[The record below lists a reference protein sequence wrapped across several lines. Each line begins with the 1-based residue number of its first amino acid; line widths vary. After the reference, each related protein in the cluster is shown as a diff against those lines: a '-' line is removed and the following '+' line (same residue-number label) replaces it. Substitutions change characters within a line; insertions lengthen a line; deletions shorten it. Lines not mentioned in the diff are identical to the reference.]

1 MNICSFTGRL
11 TADPEL
17 KATHSGIS
25 VCSFTL
31 AVKRPHVKDITDF
44 INFTSWRQSAEYL
57 AKYGAKGNLVEVTG
71 TLQSE
76 KFTDKDG
83 NNRTSFKVV
92 ADSLSI
98 IESRSNSNPSVSAE
112 NDPLQGFAQHLN
124 GMSQGA
130 ITSGQQGDFEEIL
143 SDEDL
148 PF

>member
-1 MNICSFTGRL
+1 MNICGFTGRL

-17 KATHSGIS
+17 KATQSGIS

-31 AVKRPHVKDITDF
+31 AVKRPHAKDTTDF
-44 INFTSWRQSAEYL
+44 INFTAWRQSAEYL
-57 AKYGAKGNLVEVTG
+57 SKYASKGNLVEVTG

-98 IESRSNSNPSVSAE
+98 IESRNNSNPSVSAE

-124 GMSQGA
+124 EIQQNDTASA
-130 ITSGQQGDFEEIL
+130 SQGDFEEIL
-143 SDEDL
+143 GDDDL

>member
-1 MNICSFTGRL
+1 MNVCAFTGRL

-17 KATHSGIS
+17 KATQSGIS

-31 AVKRPHVKDITDF
+31 AVKRPHAKDNTDF
-44 INFTSWRQSAEYL
+44 INFTAWRQSAEYL
-57 AKYGAKGNLVEVTG
+57 SKYASKGNLVEVVG
-71 TLQSE
+71 SLQSE

-98 IESRSNSNPSVSAE
+98 IESRNTINASVSAE
-112 NDPLQGFAQHLN
+112 NDPLVGFAQHLN
-124 GMSQGA
+124 DMQKQ
-130 ITSGQQGDFEEIL
+130 TTGDFEEIIG
-143 SDEDL
+143 DDDL